1 MPLLYWFAGGYTKSD
16 IKDELFGHGQL
27 GAQVAEAVQ
36 HQNIVGAS
44 RVSEGDQSYVV
55 DRRNPAKHLECIK
68 YIKPCK

>member
-1 MPLLYWFAGGYTKSD
+1 MNLSATASWVLDT
-16 IKDELFGHGQL
+16 H
-27 GAQVAEAVQ
+27 AQVAEAVQ

-68 YIKPCK
+68 YIKPCR